1 VSILNEK
8 IIVSASSSFGKYS
21 PEVIN
26 RLNIEGYQ
34 LVYDSWPTQKAPMD
48 QVVGLVVSTQPVT
61 SVSIALA
68 PNLKVICK
76 YGAGYDNIDVTA
88 ASVAG
93 IYVTVTGNA
102 NAEAVAEMALSLT
115 LSISRHISTAD
126 QQIRAGKWER
136 YTGHELRGKT
146 VGAIGLGAIGQIF
159 IQRISSFEVC
169 LLGYD
174 PVLHDSFMKKYHVRP
189 SEINEIF
196 RQADFI
202 SLHCPLTPQTE
213 KLVNRDRLT
222 LMKPEAYLIN
232 TSRGQVI
239 DEEALFEVLTQKKI
253 AGAALDVF
261 QHEPLKASPLF
272 GLDNVIL
279 TSHMGAY
286 TYEAFARMDQ
296 RVMDSMRAV
305 LKEEFSPDIINFEK
319 VNRDKFVM

>member
-1 VSILNEK
+1 MLNK
-8 IIVSASSSFGKYS
+8 GIIVSASSSFGKYNL
-21 PEVIN
+21 EVIN

-34 LVYDSWPTQKAPMD
+34 LVYDLWPPQKAPLD
-48 QVVGLVVSTQPVT
+48 RVIGLVVSTQPVT
-61 SVSIALA
+61 SASIASA

-88 ASVAG
+88 ASVGG

-102 NAEAVAEMALSLT
+102 NAEAVAEMALSLMF
-115 LSISRHISTAD
+115 SVSRHIPAAD

-136 YTGHELRGKT
+136 YTGHELYGKT
-146 VGAIGLGAIGQIF
+146 VGIIGLGAIGRSF

-169 LLGYD
+169 LMGYD
-174 PVLHDSFMKKYHVRP
+174 PVLNDPFMKKYQVRP

-196 RQADFI
+196 KQADFI

-213 KLVNRDRLT
+213 KLVNRNRLA

-239 DEEALFEVLTQKKI
+239 DEEALFEVLSQKKI

-261 QHEPLKASPLF
+261 RHEPLKASPLL
-272 GLDNVIL
+272 GLDNVIF

-296 RVMDSMRAV
+296 RVVDSMRAV
-305 LKEEFSPDIINFEK
+305 LKGEFSPDIINFKK
-319 VNRDKFVM
+319 VNL